1 MIWKAL
7 STSGVILAAA
17 LVASPAQAAAGQVVT
32 EVSTPDRAAALA
44 HWTPERMRAVG
55 DGDLPPAEKISQPYE
70 GAVPGVGRLFMSTST
85 GQDHSCTATVVPS
98 ATRDVVLTAGH
109 CVNGGLDRWDNPIK
123 ILNVVFVPG
132 YDHGT
137 RPHGVFVARA
147 FAWSDTYSGPS
158 SGLDDDAVI
167 ALDPVDGGHVQDV
180 AGAQDISFD
189 AVGSPTDQTTLGYPV
204 SALERGEK
212 LLSCA
217 RPATLKVNSV
227 LSVWETDCDL
237 AGGSSGGPW
246 LRGFDPATG
255 KGTIFGVTSR
265 GTMNE
270 DLVTTDLS
278 AAKLTDAVRALYVSA
293 DHL

>member
-32 EVSTPDRAAALA
+32 KVSEPDRTAALA
-44 HWTPERMRAVG
+44 HWTPERMKAVG
-55 DGDLPPAEKISQPYE
+55 DGDLPPAEQISKPYE
-70 GAVPGVGRLFMSTST
+70 GTPPGVGRLFMSTST
-85 GQDHSCTATVVPS
+85 GEDHSCTATVVPS

-132 YDHGT
+132 YDHGS

-147 FAWSDTYSGPS
+147 FAWSDTYNGPM

-180 AGAQDISFD
+180 AGTQDISFD
-189 AVGSPTDQTTLGYPV
+189 AVASPVDQTTLGYPV
-204 SALERGEK
+204 SALERGEA

-227 LSVWETDCDL
+227 MSAWETDCDL

-255 KGTIFGVTSR
+255 KGTIFAVTSR
-265 GTMNE
+265 GTMNG

-293 DHL
+293 DQL